1 MEDEENKKL
10 KQKGEKT
17 DGQHVEF
24 RKSRKKGKK
33 RGREKSKRNL

>member
-17 DGQHVEF
+17 DGHHVEF
-24 RKSRKKGKK
+24 RKSRKKGKNVFL
-33 RGREKSKRNL
+33 RVNQNN